1 MTKLFT
7 VCGVFAVSRSTT
19 MLPSVVSKVA
29 VYFLAAS
36 IHIGGAFSNLV
47 TRACEPSTAGHLV
60 SPVSE
65 APGAVTTGVVAT
77 GAVESTGASTA
88 VSDVVSR
95 TVSVGDT
102 VDVSS
107 PPVTLKMRT
116 TSKTRATSPATCRPR
131 FLVVERRCCAASSVS
146 RCWRFNFWRSLFS
159 VPTRSVG

>member
-29 VYFLAAS
+29 VYFLEAS
-36 IHIGGAFSNLV
+36 MHMGGAFSNLV

-60 SPVSE
+60 SPVSV
-65 APGAVTTGVVAT
+65 APGAVTTGAA
-77 GAVESTGASTA
+77 GAAVSVGASTA
-88 VSDVVSR
+88 VSVVVSR
-95 TVSVGDT
+95 TVSAEVT
-102 VDVSS
+102 SDVSS
-107 PPVTLKMRT
+107 PPVTLKTRT
-116 TSKTRATSPATCRPR
+116 TSKTSATRPTTCRPR
-131 FLVVERRCCAASSVS
+131 FLVLERRCCAASSVS

>member
-7 VCGVFAVSRSTT
+7 VCGVFAVSRATT
-19 MLPSVVSKVA
+19 MVPSVVSKVA

-36 IHIGGAFSNLV
+36 IHIGGAFSNFV
-47 TRACEPSTAGHLV
+47 TRACEPSVTGHLV
-60 SPVSE
+60 SPVSV
-65 APGAVTTGVVAT
+65 APGAVTTGVVAV
-77 GAVESTGASTA
+77 GAVESVGVSTA

-95 TVSVGDT
+95 TVSVEAT
-102 VDVSS
+102 LEVLS
-107 PPVTLKMRT
+107 PPVLLKMRT
-116 TSKTRATSPATCRPR
+116 TSKTRATRPTTCRLR